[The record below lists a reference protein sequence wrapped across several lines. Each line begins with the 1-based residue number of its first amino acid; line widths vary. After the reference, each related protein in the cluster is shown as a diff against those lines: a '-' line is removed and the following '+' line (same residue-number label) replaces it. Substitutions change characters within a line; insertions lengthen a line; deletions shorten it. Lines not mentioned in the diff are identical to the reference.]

1 MNTNNIDI
9 VPEKK
14 KELIDK
20 LQDLLEEQIELV
32 QMADPAGKKIEI
44 LSNRADVL
52 VEEIKRAG
60 ILELAQFNDRKEKI
74 QKLYDGLCLAIS
86 AKKDETAQEL
96 NRVRKGKKT
105 LVTYRSNI

>member
-1 MNTNNIDI
+1 MSTKGVDVIRDDRTC
-9 VPEKK
+9 
-14 KELIDK
+14 LLDQ

-32 QMADPAGKKIEI
+32 QKADPAGNKFEN
-44 LSNRADVL
+44 LSIRADVL
-52 VEEIKRAG
+52 VEEIKRSR
-60 ILELAQFNDRKEKI
+60 ILQLAQFNDRKEQI

-96 NRVRKGKKT
+96 NRVRKGKKA